1 MSILKK
7 ELVNLCSTEFEAVAE
22 DVYQTMREEVPVA
35 SGNLKSHI
43 VKEKHGENRY
53 LIGVDETPDMRTETG
68 GKSYAE
74 FVVKGTKPHEIA
86 PRFAEALAI
95 PVDTFTEPVKQT
107 QYVRNGRFLTR
118 KPVQHPGAKPN
129 DFIQRTFDK
138 VFKEK

>member
-7 ELVNLCSTEFEAVAE
+7 ELANLCSVEFEAVTE
-22 DVYQTMREEVPVA
+22 DVYQTMREEVPVY
-35 SGNLKSHI
+35 SGTLQSHI
-43 VKEKHGENRY
+43 VKEKHGTDRY
-53 LIGVDETPDMRTETG
+53 LIGVDETPDMRTES

-74 FVVKGTKPHEIA
+74 FVVKGTEPHEIA

-118 KPVQHPGAKPN
+118 KPVQHPGTKPN
-129 DFIQRTFDK
+129 DFIQRTFNK

>member
-7 ELVNLCSTEFEAVAE
+7 ELENLCSVEFEAIAE
-22 DVYQTMREEVPVA
+22 DVYRTMREEVPVI
-35 SGNLKSHI
+35 L
-43 VKEKHGENRY
+43 
-53 LIGVDETPDMRTETG
+53 GVDETPDMRTES

-74 FVVKGTKPHEIA
+74 FVVKGTKPHKIA

-95 PVDTFTEPVKQT
+95 PVDTFTEPVRQT
-107 QYVRNGRFLTR
+107 QHVRNGRFIT
-118 KPVQHPGAKPN
+118 KKAVKHPGSKPN

>member
-7 ELVNLCSTEFEAVAE
+7 ELENLCSVGFEAIAE
-22 DVYQTMREEVPVA
+22 DVYRTMREEVPVS
-35 SGNLKSHI
+35 SGTLKSHI
-43 VKEKHGENRY
+43 VKEKHGEDRY
-53 LIGVDETPDMRTETG
+53 IIGVDETPDMRTES

-74 FVVKGTKPHEIA
+74 FVVKGTKPHKIA

-95 PVDTFTEPVKQT
+95 PVDTFTEPVRQT
-107 QYVRNGRFLTR
+107 QHVRNGRFIT
-118 KPVQHPGAKPN
+118 KKAVKHPGSKPN